1 MPITP
6 QRPATPPDEPSDEAP
21 APLTVEISEREGGD
35 LHVTIAGELDIS
47 NLPELADPVGA
58 ALARTPKRIVVHAGG
73 VRFAD
78 SSAISLWLQWSMS
91 VPEFELRDPPV
102 LLRAVITTMGLGE
115 QLGMHPR

>member
-6 QRPATPPDEPSDEAP
+6 EPPARPPDEPPQS
-21 APLTVEISEREGGD
+21 APLTVEISQPEPSE
-35 LHVTIAGELDIS
+35 LHVTIAGELDLS

-58 ALARTPKRIVVHAGG
+58 ALAGAPQRLVVHAGG

-91 VPEFELRDPPV
+91 VPHFELRDPPV

-115 QLGMHPR
+115 QLGVQPG